1 MKSKNEKVPEFDDII
16 FENRNR
22 NYGAYSLRK
31 HYKSAASISVI
42 GGMALFTI
50 MVIAFSFSSQP
61 GTATPGV
68 KIVVIAM
75 SDPLIP
81 KVLPA
86 EKKPPENPVNTI
98 KNLKPEVT
106 EDTTEITVFIPTAE
120 QLVGIVQPGN
130 PGDSIAVPENPE
142 PVIPPEK
149 KEPFISVEEM
159 PSFPGGE
166 PALFKYIGENLNY
179 PLDAQINNI
188 QGKVLLKFVVN
199 PDGSADRIE
208 ILRSVDPLLDNE
220 AMRVIKSLPRF
231 KPGKQGGVA
240 VPVWFVIPVSF
251 KLENN

>member
-22 NYGAYSLRK
+22 TYGAYSLRK

-42 GGMALFTI
+42 GGMALFII
-50 MVIAFSFSSQP
+50 MVTAFSFSSQR
-61 GTATPGV
+61 GTATPGT
-68 KIVVIAM
+68 KFVVIEM

-81 KVLPA
+81 KVLPP
-86 EKKPPENPVNTI
+86 EKKPPENPVSNVN
-98 KNLKPEVT
+98 NLKPEVT
-106 EDTTEITVFIPTAE
+106 YDSTEITHIIPTTE
-120 QLVGIVQPGN
+120 TIIGTIQNGI
-130 PGDSIAVPENPE
+130 PGDSTIVIDNPE
-142 PVIPPEK
+142 PVIPPDK
-149 KEPFISVEEM
+149 KTPFIYVEEM

-166 PALFKYIGENLNY
+166 PALFKYIGENLKY
-179 PLDAQINNI
+179 PIDAQVNNI

-199 PDGSADRIE
+199 ADGTADRIE

-220 AMRVIKSLPRF
+220 AIRVIKSLPRF

-240 VPVWFVIPVSF
+240 VPVWFIIPVSF

>member
-31 HYKSAASISVI
+31 HYKSTASFSVI
-42 GGMALFTI
+42 GGMALFII
-50 MVIAFSFSSQP
+50 MVTAFSFSSQP
-61 GTATPGV
+61 GTATPGDI
-68 KIVVIAM
+68 IVVLEM
-75 SDPLIP
+75 SDPLIA

-98 KNLKPEVT
+98 RNLKPEVT
-106 EDTTEITVFIPTAE
+106 EDTTEITVFIPTND
-120 QLVGIVQPGN
+120 QLLTIAPTGN
-130 PGDSIAVPENPE
+130 PGDSIAVSDNPE
-142 PVIPPEK
+142 PVPPEK
-149 KEPFISVEEM
+149 KEPFIYVEEM

-179 PLDAQINNI
+179 PLDAQKNNI
-188 QGKVLLKFVVN
+188 QGKVILKFVVN
-199 PDGSADRIE
+199 ADGSADRVE

-220 AMRVIKSLPRF
+220 ATRVIKSLPRF

-240 VPVWFVIPVSF
+240 VPVWFTLPVSF
-251 KLENN
+251 KLEEN

>member
-1 MKSKNEKVPEFDDII
+1 
-16 FENRNR
+16 
-22 NYGAYSLRK
+22 
-31 HYKSAASISVI
+31 
-42 GGMALFTI
+42 MALFTI

-130 PGDSIAVPENPE
+130 PGDSIAVTENPE

-199 PDGSADRIE
+199 ADGSADRIE

-251 KLENN
+251 RLENN